1 MTDLPRAAIGG
12 TGYAMPPTVR
22 TNVDPI
28 FDYIKKNVPTHGQLL
43 FGYEERRVLGPGE
56 TIEPYMVQAA
66 QQAMSAAGVAAA
78 DIDLLLGFTSIAAY
92 LTPNSL
98 AQVHA
103 LLGLAP
109 STWCVPVHADYS
121 NYSASLV
128 LADAMITAGRARNV
142 LIVCGSNWSQNVSYE
157 TPPCVSIGD
166 GAGAAVMSASGDASR
181 FRVVDYEVEVVSSG
195 YGGMFTA
202 SDVEPE
208 RSRSNGPVGSPFNRS
223 YSSPYFHLTPAGVQE
238 FQVFGTQDPPKVAAH
253 LLARNALAA
262 GDVAVIC
269 YQASEM
275 LIAAWQAALAPRQM
289 LHTLKQYGN
298 TVIASVAVN
307 VAVHLA
313 DVQTD
318 HVLLLSVGAEPHA
331 AAVLLRRNG

>member
-1 MTDLPRAAIGG
+1 
-12 TGYAMPPTVR
+12 MPPAVR
-22 TNVDPI
+22 MNDDPI
-28 FDYIKKNVPTHGQLL
+28 FDYIKANDPTHGQLF

-66 QQAMSAAGVAAA
+66 QAALAQAGLGVA
-78 DIDLLLGFTSIAAY
+78 DVDLLLGFTSIAAY

-109 STWCVPVHADYS
+109 TTWCVPVHADYS

-142 LIVCGSNWSQNVSYE
+142 LIVCGSNWSQNVSYQ

-166 GAGAAVMSASGDASR
+166 GAGAAVMSASGDTSR

-202 SDVEPE
+202 SDVEAD
-208 RSRSNGPVGSPFNRS
+208 RCVSNGPVGSPFNHAF
-223 YSSPYFHLTPAGVQE
+223 SSPYFHLTPSGVQE
-238 FQVFGTQDPPKVAAH
+238 FQVFGTQDPPKVAAR

-269 YQASEM
+269 YQASAK
-275 LIAAWQAALAPRQM
+275 LIDAWDKALQPRQM
-289 LHTLKQYGN
+289 LHTLQQYGN

-307 VAVHLA
+307 VAVHLQ

-331 AAVLLRRNG
+331 AAVLLRRG